1 LWHTPKFNFAP
12 RLGVAWIVHD
22 REGRETVLRGGG
34 GVFYDTANQL
44 ATQGYNGIGFQ
55 ALKSYYGSSLPVTN
69 AQLDFAPSVTAPY
82 TSGTIYAFPQHLQ
95 LPYTLQWNLSL
106 DQALGKNQVL
116 TLSYVGSSGRR
127 LIQEQQYSLHS
138 LNSNFGTV
146 ILIPGGIT
154 SNYQSMQAKFQR
166 SISSG
171 LQALASYTWSHSLD
185 FGSNNASLPVTRGN
199 SDFDVRHNFQAGVSW
214 DIPTPHAH
222 SFITPLLANWGADI
236 RAIART
242 GFPVTLQGRSYVDS
256 GTGNTYY
263 SGLDLVQDQPIYL
276 YGAQY
281 PGGRVINPGAFSTP
295 SGSSTGDAPRN
306 FVRGFGEFQLNFAA
320 RRQFHL
326 TNGLSLQFRAEAFN
340 ILNRPN
346 FGTVDPTLTDT
357 TFGQATQMLNQSL
370 GTVASQYQQGGPRSM
385 QFALKLR
392 Y

>member
-1 LWHTPKFNFAP
+1 MNEDSEALPPGSPLYPPRQCHRSRLTQSCSAGHTAPQGTPLWHTPKFNFAP
-12 RLGVAWIVHD
+12 RLGVAWVVHD

-55 ALKSYYGSSLPVTN
+55 ALKSYYGSSLPVTST
-69 AQLDFAPSVTAPY
+69 QLDFSPSVTAPY

-95 LPYTLQWNLSL
+95 LPYTLQWNVSL

-154 SNYQSMQAKFQR
+154 SNYQSLQAKFQR
-166 SISSG
+166 SISNG

-214 DIPTPHAH
+214 DIPTPHERVDMRLRWRR
-222 SFITPLLANWGADI
+222 T
-236 RAIART
+236 AIA
-242 GFPVTLQGRSYVDS
+242 PL
-256 GTGNTYY
+256 GT
-263 SGLDLVQDQPIYL
+263 S
-276 YGAQY
+276 A
-281 PGGRVINPGAFSTP
+281 
-295 SGSSTGDAPRN
+295 
-306 FVRGFGEFQLNFAA
+306 
-320 RRQFHL
+320 
-326 TNGLSLQFRAEAFN
+326 QFR
-340 ILNRPN
+340 
-346 FGTVDPTLTDT
+346 V
-357 TFGQATQMLNQSL
+357 
-370 GTVASQYQQGGPRSM
+370 
-385 QFALKLR
+385 QFRL
-392 Y
+392 